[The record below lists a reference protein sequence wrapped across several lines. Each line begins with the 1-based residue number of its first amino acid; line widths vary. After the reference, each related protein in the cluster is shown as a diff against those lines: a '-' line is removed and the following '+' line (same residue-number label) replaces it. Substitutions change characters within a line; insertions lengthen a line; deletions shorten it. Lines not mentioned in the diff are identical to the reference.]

1 MGRYTR
7 LFLIGALLFNS
18 VSLAQDV
25 TKAGTTAA
33 KFLAIGAG
41 SRAVSMGGAFVATA
55 DDATAMYWNASGL
68 ALLSHPELLVNHTR
82 WIADIAYTYLG
93 FAYPI
98 GGLGTFGINVVA
110 MTMDEMQATD
120 YGVEGDYTGETFRA
134 GSYAVGLAYA
144 RQITDLFSIGGNVK
158 YIHESIAQSA
168 AGALAVD
175 LGTLF
180 HTPFRGIRLGVSI
193 NNFGQKMQMTGDDL
207 LVLKDIDPTQEG
219 NNESVNAVLAT
230 DRFDLPLLMRV
241 GLAKDI
247 FFTDALRLTLAVD
260 GMHPNDNTEYV
271 NTGFE
276 LHIRMLGGSVALR
289 GGLKSLYMEKAEEQF
304 ALGAGLALPVSGGSH
319 LNVDYAVESFVH
331 LNLIHKFTLR
341 LRF

>member
-1 MGRYTR
+1 MCYTKF
-7 LFLIGALLFNS
+7 FLIIALLLGG
-18 VSLAQDV
+18 VGRGQDV

-55 DDATAMYWNASGL
+55 DDATAMYWNVGGL
-68 ALLSHPELLVNHTR
+68 ARLTRPELLVNYTR
-82 WIADIAYTYLG
+82 WIADIAYTYFG
-93 FAYPI
+93 FAYP
-98 GGLGTFGINVVA
+98 LGSMGTVGINVVS
-110 MTMDEMQATD
+110 MTMDEMRVTD

-134 GSYAVGLAYA
+134 GSYAIGLAYA
-144 RQITDLFSIGGNVK
+144 RQITDRFSLGGNVK
-158 YIHESIAQSA
+158 YIRESIAQCS

-180 HTPFRGIRLGVSI
+180 RTPFRGIRLGVSM

-219 NNESVNAVLAT
+219 NNESVNAVLET
-230 DRFDLPLLMRV
+230 GKFDLPLLMRV
-241 GLAKDI
+241 GLAKDVVDN
-247 FFTDALRLTLAVD
+247 DAMRLTLAID

-271 NTGFE
+271 NTGLE
-276 LHIRMLGGSVALR
+276 LHIRMLGGGVFLR
-289 GGLKSLYMEKAEEQF
+289 GGLKSLYMENGEEQF
-304 ALGAGLALPVSGGSH
+304 ALGAGVAFPVAGGGY
-319 LNVDYAVESFVH
+319 LNTDYAVESFVH
-331 LNLIHKFTLR
+331 LNLIHKFSLR